1 MTLCNTSPNQAA
13 DLVCNLHGA
22 GALNFTG
29 RILTAE
35 SMNAC
40 NTFESPEA
48 VQPNQFDRFSICDDN
63 LTITLP
69 AKSVVALTLT

>member
-48 VQPNQFDRFSICDDN
+48 VQPTQFDRFSLSN
-63 LTITLP
+63 GQLTITLP
-69 AKSVVALTLT
+69 PVSVVALTLT